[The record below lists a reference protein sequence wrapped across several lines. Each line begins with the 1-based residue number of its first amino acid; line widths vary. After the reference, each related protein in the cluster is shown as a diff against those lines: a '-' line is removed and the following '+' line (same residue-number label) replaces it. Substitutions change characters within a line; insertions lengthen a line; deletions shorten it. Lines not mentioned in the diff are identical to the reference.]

1 MSLCRYVAIVNYA
14 LCFRLSPTLLKLGT
28 LLDVCWLQNSEVTSH
43 DIKWSLI
50 ERTCIENCLVQA
62 HLPPPKR
69 LNHCLFRTI
78 LQSTIL
84 YCEAKK
90 DENIVRYN
98 RALDDLIGTVRREL
112 VVIRNKVC
120 SPALLDAD
128 SIPQVA
134 TEKLKLMKE
143 DLANLST
150 KARNY
155 ATYQERFGSSMS
167 SSLQKKALSE

>member
-1 MSLCRYVAIVNYA
+1 MY
-14 LCFRLSPTLLKLGT
+14 TLLRIAAT
-28 LLDVCWLQNSEVTSH
+28 Q
-43 DIKWSLI
+43 
-50 ERTCIENCLVQA
+50 Q
-62 HLPPPKR
+62 LP
-69 LNHCLFRTI
+69 CSVI

-90 DENIVRYN
+90 DENILRYS

-112 VVIRNKVC
+112 VVIKNKVC

-128 SIPQVA
+128 NIPQVA
-134 TEKLKLMKE
+134 TEKLKLLKE
-143 DLANLST
+143 DLTNLST

-167 SSLQKKALSE
+167 ASLQKKAINE

>member
-1 MSLCRYVAIVNYA
+1 MFVRDWHPHDRQKISTEICQKHRENVFYFSTNDRLILSHCFFIHIEDIGSLSN
-14 LCFRLSPTLLKLGT
+14 
-28 LLDVCWLQNSEVTSH
+28 QNSQTPTIPSVFF
-43 DIKWSLI
+43 
-50 ERTCIENCLVQA
+50 
-62 HLPPPKR
+62 LP
-69 LNHCLFRTI
+69 

-90 DENIVRYN
+90 DENIQRYS

-112 VVIRNKVC
+112 VTIKNKVC

-134 TEKLKLMKE
+134 TEKLKLLKE

-155 ATYQERFGSSMS
+155 TAYQDRFGSSMS
-167 SSLQKKALSE
+167 SSLQKKALTE